1 MEEDEEVKRPKGCIT
16 LQGDD
21 FILEQIED
29 SSIMFDLK
37 LKRIVHGRNGIDRE
51 EFKHEAYGLPI
62 DIAFWRIM
70 MYRLSKKDY
79 RDIKSLNSFIWDFKV
94 AANKAYKQLRK
105 EIRNERLRG

>member
-1 MEEDEEVKRPKGCIT
+1 MEEEDEVKRPKGCIT

-62 DIAFWRIM
+62 DIALWRII

-79 RDIKSLNSFIWDFKV
+79 KEVKMMNNFLLDFRK
-94 AANKAYKQLRK
+94 ASNRAYKELRK
-105 EIRNERLRG
+105 MIRDERIRS